1 MVSMLPSTQTKHVQI
16 PLKASVFSVKIL
28 FETNRNKQK
37 ETGVSPLGKT
47 LELIWSNIDQSP
59 LAWNASLFVIL
70 SNDVMFILVT
80 KHKLK

>member
-47 LELIWSNIDQSP
+47 LELI
-59 LAWNASLFVIL
+59 
-70 SNDVMFILVT
+70 
-80 KHKLK
+80 